1 MQLIEVRGG
10 VHVQQVPVPVPV
22 PAVVER
28 VVSMCCAVGR
38 AELWKN
44 VVPSMTTCTCTCTC
58 CNVSKCAQLMTSRSP
73 ACTGHGAI
81 QLYAEYG
88 IGLTSLEGCRQASG
102 YRAATVY
109 IMFIIICGEM
119 CACGSLIRSVIT
131 HDTVEYTH
139 QKSVGDES
147 RE

>member
-88 IGLTSLEGCRQASG
+88 IGLRVAHIAPWGGDT
-102 YRAATVY
+102 
-109 IMFIIICGEM
+109 FDHICSARG
-119 CACGSLIRSVIT
+119 GV
-131 HDTVEYTH
+131 
-139 QKSVGDES
+139 QPP
-147 RE
+147 